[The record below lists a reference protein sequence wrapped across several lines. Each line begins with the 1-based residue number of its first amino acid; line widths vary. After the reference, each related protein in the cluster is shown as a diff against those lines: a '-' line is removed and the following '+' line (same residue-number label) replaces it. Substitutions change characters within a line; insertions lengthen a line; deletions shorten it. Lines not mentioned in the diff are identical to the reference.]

1 MYIKIIGKYIR
12 NRELRMLLCLL
23 TICLVSSALFQS
35 CDKVDGDLDNSNKT
49 DAKLSLNMRSVPAEI
64 MSNTAVYVFD
74 QFANYHHK
82 QLNLVQAGDIISTNM
97 VANTWDLVLLSC
109 NTDISDKILLPN
121 YGQAMST
128 TPMWKT
134 ALKSGGEFLNQMPE
148 LRYASLIPVVIQPNI
163 ITEKSAVLNR
173 NVAMVRVILKEHNGF
188 DQVIGTHESAYA
200 ELLDVPTTLFWN
212 GKLSTASADISSK
225 PLREYFV
232 FDATGKANVLEYIIP
247 ADIDADSFNP
257 ATAKKLRLKV
267 SMPINNLPFHGNSPV
282 EIPFV
287 PKPNGIIEINLTF
300 RGEPGTNLDVKI
312 TAKDWEPYINQTEE
326 L

>member
-1 MYIKIIGKYIR
+1 MYIKIVGKYIR
-12 NRELRMLLCLL
+12 DREFRMLLCL
-23 TICLVSSALFQS
+23 ISACLISSVLFQA
-35 CDKVDGDLDNSNKT
+35 CNQADGGSDDSDKT
-49 DAKLSLNMRSVPAEI
+49 DAKLSLNLRSVPVEI

-82 QLNLVQAGDIISTNM
+82 QLNLVQTGDVISTNM

-109 NTDISDKILLPN
+109 NTNISDKILLPN
-121 YGQAMST
+121 YGQAMSAA
-128 TPMWKT
+128 PMWKT
-134 ALKSGGEFLNQMPE
+134 ALKTGGDFLNQMPE
-148 LRYASLIPVVIQPNI
+148 LRYASLIPVVILPNV
-163 ITEKSAVLNR
+163 TTDKAASLNR
-173 NVAMVRVILKEHNGF
+173 NVAMVRIILKEYNGF
-188 DQVIGTHESAYA
+188 DHIVGTHASAYA

-212 GKLSTASADISSK
+212 GKLSTSPADISAK

-232 FDATGKANVLEYIIP
+232 FDAAGKAKVIEFIIP

-257 ATAKKLRLKV
+257 ATAHKVRLKV
-267 SMPINNLPFHGNSPV
+267 SMPINNLPFYGNSPV

-287 PKPNGIIEINLTF
+287 PKPNGIIEVNLTF

-326 L
+326 F